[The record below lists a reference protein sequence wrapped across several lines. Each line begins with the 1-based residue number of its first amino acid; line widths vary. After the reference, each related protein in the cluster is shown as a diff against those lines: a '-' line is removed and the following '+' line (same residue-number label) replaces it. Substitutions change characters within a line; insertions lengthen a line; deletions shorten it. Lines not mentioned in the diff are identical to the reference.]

1 MNNIGNSLLLLIIGL
16 VLLWLAATDRLS
28 KFLDAWD
35 YIKSGQQIPKT
46 AANTIQTPTGQV
58 SFTLPSLPKLGSN
71 PQVMI

>member
-35 YIKSGQQIPKT
+35 LIKSGQPIPKT
-46 AANTIQTPTGQV
+46 AANTLQTPAGQI
-58 SFTLPSLPKLGSN
+58 SFTLPSLPKLGN
-71 PQVMI
+71 NAQVPI